1 MVDLAFKN
9 YVIKEVLNMSN
20 SKYNL
25 DYIVLDLS
33 TLYIFRPTLS
43 PLKDVIP
50 NFNLVEYQD
59 IIDSVSLEFLLN
71 YYNSH
76 IVEKHTSE
84 RVISIINE
92 LIGALNEKLS
102 LGILE
107 IENLSFD
114 ELITYLDELNENY
127 RMLLNKYTT
136 GIVNVFHVSPTL
148 GLGYL
153 EKFYT
158 VKELTV
164 YFNEF
169 KTNLQAVLAI
179 RTIKNV

>member
-1 MVDLAFKN
+1 MVDLAFKD

-43 PLKDVIP
+43 PLKDIIP
-50 NFNLVEYQD
+50 SFNLVEHQD
-59 IIDSVSLEFLLN
+59 IIDSISLEFLLN

-76 IVEKHTSE
+76 IVEKHTVE
-84 RVISIINE
+84 KAIAIVNE
-92 LIGALNEKLS
+92 LINTLNEKLS
-102 LGILE
+102 LDMYE
-107 IENLSFD
+107 IDDLSYD

-136 GIVNVFHVSPTL
+136 DIVNVFHVVPSL